1 MPTTTSI
8 TTTYAGEFAG
18 KYIAAALLS
27 SPTLEKGGIT
37 IMPNV
42 KFKQVIKR
50 VATDGIVKNA
60 TCDFDPTSTL
70 TLTERVLQP
79 EYFQVNLQLCKSDFR
94 SDWDAIQMGYSAFD
108 VLPKSFADFLIAH
121 AAEKV
126 AQQMEL
132 VIWDG
137 NNASAG
143 EFSGIM
149 RQLDVDASL
158 PAGQKIAGTSIT
170 AANVI
175 AELGSMIDALPAALY
190 GKEDL
195 YLYVSSNVYRAY
207 IRALGGFAAS
217 GVGANGYDNKG
228 TNQVLNDI
236 YFDGVKVFLAPGLA
250 SNTAL
255 LAQKSNLYFATG
267 LMNDMNEVKVLDMA
281 DLDGSQNVRVIMR
294 FSADAKYGFA
304 SDVVTYGI

>member
-1 MPTTTSI
+1 
-8 TTTYAGEFAG
+8 
-18 KYIAAALLS
+18 
-27 SPTLEKGGIT
+27 
-37 IMPNV
+37 
-42 KFKQVIKR
+42 
-50 VATDGIVKNA
+50 
-60 TCDFDPTSTL
+60 
-70 TLTERVLQP
+70 LTERILQP
-79 EYFQVNLQLCKSDFR
+79 ETFQVNLQLCKTDFR

-175 AELGSMIDALPAALY
+175 AELGSMIDALPAL
-190 GKEDL
+190 
-195 YLYVSSNVYRAY
+195 
-207 IRALGGFAAS
+207 
-217 GVGANGYDNKG
+217 NK
-228 TNQVLNDI
+228 LRI
-236 YFDGVKVFLAPGLA
+236 
-250 SNTAL
+250 
-255 LAQKSNLYFATG
+255 
-267 LMNDMNEVKVLDMA
+267 
-281 DLDGSQNVRVIMR
+281 LDGCPMSKLEVAEKEKRVALISKLKKMQEIHFWLKIDFNNEIHSIR
-294 FSADAKYGFA
+294 
-304 SDVVTYGI
+304 